1 MGDPNDQYAI
11 IRNSDGLCTNRTHW
25 DGVTSHEETY
35 DTGLMDNQDPPQSI
49 MATRWVGWTPPDGC
63 SAVLDND
70 GMVSIGDTLP
80 DITNLASIIKQD
92 TRPTVDQL
100 LAMLNAETINQI
112 SLRVYGSI
120 TDMLTLLAREN
131 NLSAESQTIILA
143 IVQQTATPTQ
153 TARLAVLHQ
162 ALTDVDVIRTYSNTL
177 QAQITG
183 GDRDVDVTTGWPDFS
198 SAVIP

>member
-1 MGDPNDQYAI
+1 
-11 IRNSDGLCTNRTHW
+11 
-25 DGVTSHEETY
+25 
-35 DTGLMDNQDPPQSI
+35 
-49 MATRWVGWTPPDGC
+49 
-63 SAVLDND
+63 
-70 GMVSIGDTLP
+70 
-80 DITNLASIIKQD
+80 
-92 TRPTVDQL
+92 
-100 LAMLNAETINQI
+100 MLNAETINQI